1 MKEVSG
7 GILCMEL
14 IHALLIFL
22 GLSLDSFVIMMN
34 KGSVVRDL
42 SLRKSVQYALI
53 HVVTNLAAV
62 LLGYGISSLLKG
74 IMPARIRGFSACL
87 IIFGMGVFLATRAWK
102 YRNAEEKLDKS
113 FDWKRCFALAAGT
126 SIDTLFLAA
135 GFSFYGVPLYVSL
148 LLAGTVTFV
157 TILAALRIGYRW
169 GSGYSRPVAMAG
181 GILMIGFSVYLFSLF
196 FAIGA

>member
-1 MKEVSG
+1 MIDISG
-7 GILCMEL
+7 GMLFMEP

-42 SLRKSVQYALI
+42 TVKKSVIYTLI
-53 HVVTNLAAV
+53 HVFTNLLAV
-62 LLGYGISSLLKG
+62 LLGYGISSLFKG
-74 IMPARIRGFSACL
+74 IMPARIQMFTACL

-102 YRNAEEKLDKS
+102 YRNAEEKLDRS
-113 FDWKRCFALAAGT
+113 FNWKRCLLLAAGT
-126 SIDTLFLAA
+126 SIDTLFLGA
-135 GFSFYGVPLYVSL
+135 GFSFYGVPLGTSL
-148 LLAGTVTFV
+148 LLASAVTFV

-181 GILMIGFSVYLFSLF
+181 GILMIGFSIYLLSLF
-196 FAIGA
+196 FTIGA

>member
-1 MKEVSG
+1 
-7 GILCMEL
+7 MEL

-42 SLRKSVQYALI
+42 TLKKSVQYALI
-53 HVVTNLAAV
+53 HVAANLAAV

-74 IMPARIRGFSACL
+74 IMPGRIQIFTACL

-102 YRNAEEKLDKS
+102 YRNAEEKLDRN
-113 FDWKRCFALAAGT
+113 FNWKRCFVLAAGT

-135 GFSFYGVPLYVSL
+135 GFSFYGIPLGQSL
-148 LLAGTVTFV
+148 LLAGAVTFV

-169 GSGYSRPVAMAG
+169 GSGYSRPLAMAG
-181 GILMIGFSVYLFSLF
+181 GILMVSFSIYLLSLF